1 MAARLGRIDPG
12 AALAWVWERRR
23 ELARPVLAGV
33 AALVALGGFYTL
45 EPHEQGVIERFGRK
59 IRPHKEPG
67 WHYKLPW
74 PIERLTR
81 VEAERVRPVEIG
93 YRTSEGAAGEPAA
106 YEWNV
111 QHRAGRFQKRPEESL
126 MLSGDQNMI
135 ELNGVVHYSVV
146 RADDYIFRLVD
157 ADVAVR
163 AAAESVV
170 QWVVTTTPL
179 DPLLTTGRR
188 AIEERARAE
197 LQRRLDLYGAGV
209 QVLHVKLQDV
219 HPSVEVV
226 DAFRE
231 VAGAWEERSRLINV
245 AEGYR
250 NEQVALAR
258 GQGEASVRN
267 AQAYTLGRVN
277 RATGDA
283 SRFVQAEQAYKTAPG
298 PTETRLYL
306 ETMEQILPGRQKL
319 IIDSKGGRRHLML
332 LEDGVMLQGPGPLLR
347 GPGAYRKIVA

>member
-1 MAARLGRIDPG
+1 
-12 AALAWVWERRR
+12 
-23 ELARPVLAGV
+23 
-33 AALVALGGFYTL
+33 
-45 EPHEQGVIERFGRK
+45 
-59 IRPHKEPG
+59 
-67 WHYKLPW
+67 
-74 PIERLTR
+74 
-81 VEAERVRPVEIG
+81 
-93 YRTSEGAAGEPAA
+93 
-106 YEWNV
+106 
-111 QHRAGRFQKRPEESL
+111 

-135 ELNGVVHYSVV
+135 ELNAVVHYSIA
-146 RADDYIFRLVD
+146 RPDDYIFRLTD
-157 ADVAVR
+157 ADAAVR

-188 AIEERARAE
+188 EVEERARAE

-209 QVLHVKLQDV
+209 RVLMVKLQDV

-258 GQGEASVRN
+258 GQGQASVRN

-277 RATGDA
+277 RAGGDA
-283 SRFVQAEQAYKTAPG
+283 SRFVQAEQAYRSAPG

-319 IIDSKGGRRHLML
+319 IVDSRGGRRSLML
-332 LEDGVMLQGPGPLLR
+332 LEDGVTVAPPGPALQPPPR
-347 GPGAYRKIVA
+347 AFPVPREEGEP